1 MHLIQQQFSVSY
13 EFPVCFTRDAL
24 APENMALRDIL
35 AGAGE
40 FTHKVQPVID
50 SQVLADH
57 PDLLDKLELYGNVH
71 GDIIAFEDP
80 FIVRGGEVC
89 KNDPAEVEEFF
100 RLTQDRKICR
110 HSFVLVIGGGS
121 VIDAVGYAAAVSH
134 RGIRLIRMPTT
145 VLGQNDAGIGVK
157 NAINFRN
164 RKNYLGTFATPF
176 AVINDFDFL
185 PSLSERDRRAGM
197 AEAVK
202 IALIRDGEFFNWLEQ
217 NAQQLAAF
225 EEAAVEKLIIRCAE
239 LHLRHIATSGDP
251 FERGSARP
259 LDFGHWSAHQLE
271 EISHASADH
280 KDLRHGEAVAI
291 GIALDCHYAHAVNLI
306 NAETLARIITCLQ
319 GIGFQ
324 LYHPALDQLDVGRAL
339 ASFREHLGGELC
351 ITLLTS
357 VGRAR
362 EMNEI
367 NVEIMSNCVEQLR
380 AYKK

>member
-13 EFPVCFTRDAL
+13 EFPVCFTREAL

-35 AGAGE
+35 SRAGE

-50 SQVLADH
+50 SQVLMDH
-57 PDLLDKLELYGNVH
+57 PDILDKLELYGNVH
-71 GDIIAFEDP
+71 GDIIAFEEP
-80 FIVRGGEVC
+80 FIVRGGELC

-100 RLTQDRKICR
+100 QLTQDRKICR

-121 VIDAVGYAAAVSH
+121 VIDAIGYAAAVSH
-134 RGIRLIRMPTT
+134 RGIRLIRMPST

-176 AVINDFDFL
+176 AVINDFEL
-185 PSLSERDRRAGM
+185 LRSLNQRDRRAGM

-202 IALIRDGEFFNWLEQ
+202 IALIRDAEFFSWLET
-217 NAQQLAAF
+217 NTKSLADF
-225 EEAAVEKLIIRCAE
+225 EDAAVEKLIIRCAE

-259 LDFGHWSAHQLE
+259 LDFGHWSAHHLE
-271 EISHASADH
+271 EISHSA
-280 KDLRHGEAVAI
+280 LRHGEAVAI
-291 GIALDCHYAHAVNLI
+291 GIALDCHYACAMGFI
-306 NAETLARIITCLQ
+306 NEQTLARIIACLQ

-324 LYHPALDQLDVGRAL
+324 LYHPSLEELDVARAL
-339 ASFREHLGGELC
+339 AGFREHLGGELC
-351 ITLLTS
+351 ITLLTDA
-357 VGRAR
+357 GRAR
-362 EMNEI
+362 EVNEI
-367 NVEIMSNCVEQLR
+367 NLDTMRACVQQLR
-380 AYKK
+380 AYA